1 MASKKP
7 VRDSAEH
14 NAYFPSEYSLGQYVA
29 PKTDFD
35 GAEGVPTVSSGPR
48 KILTV
53 LTDER
58 YLPLQDDI
66 YFSTGNHPVETL
78 LPLMHLRAAGYETDV
93 ATLSGNLAK
102 FELWAMP
109 EKDDAVQQTW
119 EELRPQFERPQTLSE
134 IADGLGE
141 DSDYA
146 AVFIPGGHGATI
158 NLADSPEVGRVLA
171 WALENERPV
180 ITLCHGPAALLSA
193 VGPDGKNLFA
203 GYEVTV
209 FPDALDSGPNIE
221 IGYLPG
227 RMTWLVA
234 DGLTKAGLT
243 VLNDDMTGK
252 VHKDRRLLTGD
263 SPLASNA
270 LGRLAVETLTGSTYA
285 D

>member
-1 MASKKP
+1 M
-7 VRDSAEH
+7 
-14 NAYFPSEYSLGQYVA
+14 
-29 PKTDFD
+29 
-35 GAEGVPTVSSGPR
+35 
-48 KILTV
+48 
-53 LTDER
+53 
-58 YLPLQDDI
+58 
-66 YFSTGNHPVETL
+66 
-78 LPLMHLRAAGYETDV
+78 
-93 ATLSGNLAK
+93 
-102 FELWAMP
+102 
-109 EKDDAVQQTW
+109 
-119 EELRPQFERPQTLSE
+119 
-134 IADGLGE
+134 
-141 DSDYA
+141 
-146 AVFIPGGHGATI
+146 
-158 NLADSPEVGRVLA
+158 LA